1 MLKSF
6 HSLNLHSLH
15 PLFSAFNDLSMLPS
29 LFLHAK
35 NRFRITSLY
44 GASDALF
51 LAEQARNK
59 EAQQCI
65 IVFTEEARH
74 AQRLYEELSVFATN
88 LRILIFPDWETL
100 PYDHFSPHQD
110 LISER
115 LATLYHLLHQNCDIV
130 LIPVTTALTRLP
142 PPQFIQAHT
151 FFVHH
156 KQKMDLNALC
166 HQCIQAGYESV
177 KQVLR
182 AGEFSRRGSI
192 FDIFPMGS
200 TVPYRLDFF
209 DNEIENIRI
218 FDVETQRSL
227 KVIESVRV
235 LPAREIPLDDTGI
248 LRFKERFQQFFEID
262 IHRCELA
269 RQVSHKLAPSGIEY
283 YLPLFFDNL
292 ATIFD
297 YLHANSLIILHH
309 CPQKSIQQFWQET
322 KSRYTLFRGDHLRP
336 VLPPETLFINETEF
350 FTYLK
355 QYKRFDIIQADQS
368 ENHSEKAFFCPIK
381 PFPVFHHEKKQ
392 ENPFIYL
399 KKFIHDFHAKVLF
412 CVHTLGR
419 REILSSTLHEY
430 KIQFYLLESFEDF
443 LKKEYGFYLLV
454 APIEQGFIFEED
466 SKKWALLTEGELF
479 ARALPRQ
486 KSQASSKQ
494 RRVTDQILRDLSEV
508 KIHDPVVHEN
518 YGIGRYLGLCTLDL
532 GEGES
537 EFLALEYHGEDR
549 LYVPVAHLH
558 LISRYSGHHENVS
571 LHRLGANTWDKTKR
585 KALEKARDTAAELL
599 NLYAKRALRKG
610 YHFQIDWKEYETF
623 AEDFGFEETPDQAQ
637 AIQAVIEDM
646 TSDKPMDRLICGDVG
661 FGKTE
666 VALRAAFIALMDGKQ
681 VVLLV
686 PTTLLAEQH
695 YQNFSARFANY
706 PVKIAEIS
714 RFKTKKEQT
723 LVLKGVEEGSIDLII
738 GTHRLLQKDVLF
750 KNLGLVIIDEEHRFG
765 VRQKEQLKQLRTSV
779 DILALTATPIPRSLS
794 LSLEG
799 MRDFSVIATAP
810 QRRLAI
816 KTFVTRFD
824 HGIIREAIIRELR
837 RGGQIYFLHN
847 EIDTIHT
854 IQEKLQTLV
863 PEARVQIA
871 HGQMPERELEHVMR
885 DFYQQRFNL
894 LLCTTII
901 ETGIDV
907 PTANTIL
914 INRAD
919 RFGLAQLHQLRGR
932 VGRSHHQAYAYLL
945 TPIEKESM
953 NKQAQQRLEA
963 IQNLDELGAGFYLA
977 LHDLEIRGAG
987 EILGDAQSGEIHEV
1001 GFSLYTE
1008 MLNQAIKTLS
1018 QENNPDGQQQ
1028 NENNGLHLVTEIN
1041 LHTPALL
1048 PASYCDDVNER
1059 LTLYKRLA
1067 NCEQLDQLDSL
1078 HQELIDRFGIPP
1090 ESTQNLIE
1098 IHRLRI
1104 LSQQLGIKELDA
1116 NHKHIVIRFC
1126 KNPPIDTL
1134 KLIQLVQKDPTTF
1147 KFIGNEILK
1156 IDKAFSTVAERIK
1169 QIKEFIHFVNKKN

>member
-1 MLKSF
+1 ML
-6 HSLNLHSLH
+6 
-15 PLFSAFNDLSMLPS
+15 LSHFPQV
-29 LFLHAK
+29 K
-35 NRFRITSLY
+35 NRLRVTSLS

-51 LAEQARNK
+51 LAEQALN
-59 EAQQCI
+59 QTDSDCLVI
-65 IVFTEEARH
+65 LTEEARH
-74 AQRLYEELSVFATN
+74 AQRLYEELTVFAPQ
-88 LRILIFPDWETL
+88 LRVFLFPDWETL

-115 LATLYHLLHQNCDIV
+115 LATLYHLLHHHCDIV
-130 LIPVTTALTRLP
+130 IVPVITALTYLP
-142 PPQFIQAHT
+142 PLQFIRSQT
-151 FFVHH
+151 FFVHR
-156 KQKMDLNALC
+156 KQKIDREALT
-166 HQCIQAGYESV
+166 HQCIQAGYETV

-182 AGEFSRRGSI
+182 AGEFSQRGSI

-209 DNEIENIRI
+209 DNEVESIRI

-235 LPAREIPLDDTGI
+235 LPAREIPLDEQSI
-248 LRFKERFQQFFEID
+248 QRFKDQFQKYFD
-262 IHRCELA
+262 LDPRRCELA
-269 RQVSHKLAPSGIEY
+269 RQVGLKLAPSGIEY
-283 YLPLFFDNL
+283 YLPLFFDDV
-292 ATIFD
+292 ATLFD
-297 YLHANSLIILHH
+297 YLSPNALIVLHH
-309 CPQKSIQQFWQET
+309 HVQQSIQQFWQET
-322 KSRYTLFRGDHLRP
+322 TSRYSLFRGDHTRP
-336 VLPPETLFINETEF
+336 VLAPEHLFLNETAF
-350 FTYLK
+350 FTHLK
-355 QYKRFDIIQADQS
+355 NYKRLDIISPDSTQP
-368 ENHSEKAFFCPIK
+368 HTPEKIFACPIK
-381 PFPVFHHEKKQ
+381 PFPVFHQEKKQ
-392 ENPFIYL
+392 ENPFLHL
-399 KKFIHDFHAKVLF
+399 KHFLQDFKAKTLL
-412 CVHTLGR
+412 CVRTLGR
-419 REILSSTLHEY
+419 REIIASTLNEY
-430 KIQFYLLESFEDF
+430 KISFQLVDNFEEF
-443 LKKEYGFYLLV
+443 TKKEQGFYLLI
-454 APIEQGFIFEED
+454 AAIDQGFIFD
-466 SKKWALLTEGELF
+466 DTTTKWALLTEGELF

-486 KSQASSKQ
+486 KSRIASKQ
-494 RRVTDQILRDLSEV
+494 RRVTDQMLRDLSEV

-518 YGIGRYLGLCTLDL
+518 YGIGRYLGLCTLNL

-571 LHRLGANTWDKTKR
+571 LHRLGANTWEKTKR
-585 KALEKARDTAAELL
+585 KAIEKARDTAAELL
-599 NLYAKRALRKG
+599 KLYAQRALRQG
-610 YHFQIDWKEYETF
+610 HRFNIDWKEYEVF

-637 AIQAVIEDM
+637 AIEAVIEDM
-646 TSDKPMDRLICGDVG
+646 ISDKPMDRLICGDVG

-714 RFKTKKEQT
+714 RFKTKKEQN
-723 LVLKGVEEGSIDLII
+723 LVLKGVAEGSVDLII
-738 GTHRLLQKDVLF
+738 GTHRLLQKDVVF

-837 RGGQIYFLHN
+837 RGGQVYFLHN
-847 EIDTIHT
+847 EIDTIQAV
-854 IQEKLQTLV
+854 QEKLQTLV
-863 PEARVQIA
+863 PEARIQIA
-871 HGQMPERELEHVMR
+871 HGQMPERTLEHVMR

-945 TPIEKESM
+945 TPLEKESM

-1018 QENNPDGQQQ
+1018 QDQDATQDEQ
-1028 NENNGLHLVTEIN
+1028 EGLPPVTEIN

-1059 LTLYKRLA
+1059 LMLYKRLA
-1067 NCEQLDQLDSL
+1067 NCDHHDQLDL
-1078 HQELIDRFGIPP
+1078 LYQELIDRFGLPP
-1090 ESTQNLIE
+1090 ESTKNLIE

-1104 LSQQLGIKELDA
+1104 LSQRLGIKELDA
-1116 NHKHIVIRFC
+1116 SEKHIVIRFC
-1126 KNPPIDTL
+1126 KNPPIDTM
-1134 KLIQLVQKDPTTF
+1134 KLIQLVQKTPNVY
-1147 KFIGNEILK
+1147 KFAGNEILK
-1156 IDKAFSTVAERIK
+1156 IEKPLLTVIERIEE
-1169 QIKEFIHFVNKKN
+1169 IKEFIRFVDKKN